1 MTVGL
6 GKVKVGSETVS
17 WLVESASWLI
27 MGTCWALEG
36 QNLLLRC
43 VEWPLEGMKA
53 VSLPLDV
60 ES

>member
-1 MTVGL
+1 MKVGL

-27 MGTCWALEG
+27 MGTRWALES
-36 QNLLLRC
+36 QNLLERC
-43 VEWPLEGMKA
+43 VEWPREGMEA
-53 VSLPLDV
+53 VSLHLDV